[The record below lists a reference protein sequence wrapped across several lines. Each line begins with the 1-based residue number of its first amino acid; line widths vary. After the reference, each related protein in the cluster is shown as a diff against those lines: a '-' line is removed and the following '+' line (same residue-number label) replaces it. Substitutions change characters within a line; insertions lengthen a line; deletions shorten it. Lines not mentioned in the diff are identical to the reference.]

1 MKDERKIYRVSKPKK
16 KTVYDV
22 ILNYINRRYDIR
34 LNNITQDIQISFKG
48 EHNWEKLAVNS
59 FLIELAQANIKVTLS
74 KLEIF
79 LNSHLIPQ
87 FNPVREYFENL
98 PGWDGEDHI
107 VKLAG
112 YLPLKERALF
122 EYHFKKW
129 LVRCVKCALEEHYFN
144 KQCLVLV
151 QPQQNSGKSTW
162 CRFLCPPE
170 LRNYFAE
177 DMSTDK
183 DARIQLARNFLI
195 NLDELSILAKKEINA
210 LKAYFSKTMINE
222 RLPYDRKNTSLHR
235 ICSFIGSTN
244 RTTFLN
250 DETGSVRWLCF
261 DLLGKINFNYQKEV
275 DIKKVWAQ
283 VYHLAYS
290 EINFDPELSMQD
302 ILQNE
307 ERNKPYKEPS
317 MEEEFLSK
325 YFEISNDPEDFMTPS
340 DIIASLNRINSRL
353 NVISMGKALR
363 SRGFERIKEPKR
375 QVYGYLVRPLFKA
388 SPLEV
393 L

>member
-1 MKDERKIYRVSKPKK
+1 MKDERKIYQVSRSKK
-16 KTVYDV
+16 KTIYDV
-22 ILNYINRRYDIR
+22 MLNYINKKYDIR
-34 LNNITQDIQISFKG
+34 YNEITHDIQISFKD
-48 EHNWEKLAVNS
+48 EHIWEKLAVNS
-59 FLIELAQANIKVTLS
+59 FLIELAQANIEVTLS

-79 LNSHLIPQ
+79 LNSHLIPK
-87 FNPVREYFENL
+87 FNPIREYFENL
-98 PGWDGEDHI
+98 PQWDGEDYI
-107 VKLAG
+107 SKLTS
-112 YLPLKERALF
+112 YLPLKEQALF

-129 LVRCVKCALEEHYFN
+129 LVRSVKCVLEDNYFN

-151 QPQQNSGKSTW
+151 QAQQNSGKSTW

-170 LRNYFAE
+170 LENYFAE
-177 DMSTDK
+177 DMNTDK

-222 RLPYDRKNTSLHR
+222 RLPYDRKNTSLQR

-261 DLLGKINFNYQKEV
+261 DLQGKINFDYRKEV
-275 DIKKVWAQ
+275 NINDVWAQ
-283 VYHLAYS
+283 AYYLAYS
-290 EINFDPELSMQD
+290 EENFDPELSLHD

-325 YFEISNDPEDFMTPS
+325 YFEISSDPKEFMTAS
-340 DIIASLNRINSRL
+340 DIIARLNCINSRL
-353 NVISMGKALR
+353 NVVSMGKALKN
-363 SRGFERIKEPKR
+363 RGFERIKEPKR

-388 SPLEV
+388 SPLE
-393 L
+393 LS